1 MNINSVNFNNKNS
14 YRPAFGHG
22 NPWADSPYSMKER
35 AIVAGTTALGVAGGV
50 ALLAKCAKYS
60 LNPKKMFKNFKSSYI
75 YKAPY
80 DEKEIIT
87 IGAGSCLGGLAGG
100 YIVDKDS
107 DNRKAKLRE
116 TLMQVANISIPIVF
130 VVRFAKGARALGRRL
145 FEKNK
150 NVENARTK
158 VYKATGAIAGL
169 FIGVYVS
176 NIIANK
182 INEWIFKKG
191 KGRPVQLSDF
201 SAHLDD
207 FCMAARQI
215 DEKNPLI
222 HKVTMCIPLAL
233 MVAGNEVGN
242 KIHEEEPLKKGDK
255 A

>member
-1 MNINSVNFNNKNS
+1 MNISPTSSKDIKQ
-14 YRPAFGHG
+14 PAFGHG
-22 NPWADSPYSMKER
+22 NPWSDSPYSIKDR
-35 AIVAGTTALGVAGGV
+35 AIIAGTTALGVAGG
-50 ALLAKCAKYS
+50 LAILSKCAGYS
-60 LNPKKMFKNFKSSYI
+60 LNPKKMFKNFKGSYL

-87 IGAGSCLGGLAGG
+87 MGAGSCLGGLAGG
-100 YIVDKDS
+100 YIVDKHP

-116 TLMQVANISIPIVF
+116 TLMQIANISIPIIF
-130 VVRFAKGARALGRRL
+130 VVRFAKGAKYLGQKF
-145 FEKNK
+145 FEKNMK
-150 NVENARTK
+150 VENYRTK
-158 VYKATGAIAGL
+158 VYKATGAIAGI
-169 FIGVYVS
+169 FAGVYLS

-182 INEWIFKKG
+182 INEKIFKKG

-242 KIHEEEPLKKGDK
+242 KTHEAGEHEKKH
-255 A
+255 

>member
-1 MNINSVNFNNKNS
+1 MNISPVKFDDVSTNKTS
-14 YRPAFGHG
+14 FGHG
-22 NPWADSPYSMKER
+22 NPWADSPYSVKER
-35 AIVAGTTALGVAGGV
+35 TIIAGTTALGVVGSLAI
-50 ALLAKCAKYS
+50 LAKSAKYS
-60 LNPKKMFKNFKSSYI
+60 LNPAKMFKNFKGSYI
-75 YKAPY
+75 HKAPY

-100 YIVDKDS
+100 YIVDKNP

-116 TLMQVANISIPIVF
+116 TLMQIANISIPIIF
-130 VVRFAKGARALGRRL
+130 VVRFAKGAKYLGQKF

-158 VYKATGAIAGL
+158 VYKATGAIAGI
-169 FIGVYVS
+169 FAGVFVS
-176 NIIANK
+176 NVIANK
-182 INEWIFKKG
+182 INELIFKKG

-215 DEKNPLI
+215 DETNPLI

-242 KIHEEEPLKKGDK
+242 KTLHEYSREKRR
-255 A
+255 